1 MCYEGRGDA
10 MCEMV
15 QQCTTAPAEGQGGKQ
30 SAGCGSSNMETVER
44 ILHNLFRRKK
54 KKLSVGE
61 AERRE
66 ADKENAEDGGDSAE
80 EPQRVTV
87 KTAGLECSA

>member
-1 MCYEGRGDA
+1 MCYEGEVMRCVRCGSSA
-10 MCEMV
+10 AQP
-15 QQCTTAPAEGQGGKQ
+15 QQRDRGKQ

-66 ADKENAEDGGDSAE
+66 ADKENVEDGGDSAE

>member
-1 MCYEGRGDA
+1 
-10 MCEMV
+10 
-15 QQCTTAPAEGQGGKQ
+15 
-30 SAGCGSSNMETVER
+30 METVER

-66 ADKENAEDGGDSAE
+66 ADKENVEDGGDSAE